1 MLYSIAYVLVAI
13 ISRIYFR
20 LHITGRENIPKEGGV
35 IIASNHLSYLDIP
48 LLGYSIG
55 RRADYMGKRE
65 LFNIPII
72 SSLFRTLGGFPIDR
86 DKLDRAALKDAVKRL
101 KSGRVIVVYPEGT
114 RSRDSILQPG
124 KPGVG
129 IIVKM
134 SGAKVVPAAIQGTD
148 RAMPIGA
155 WLIRPAKVT
164 VKFGKPLDFNNLAK
178 SGNEKEG
185 VEMITKTIMENISTL
200 LAFEVVP

>member
-86 DKLDRAALKDAVKRL
+86 DKLDRTALKDAVKRL

-114 RSRDSILQPG
+114 RSQDGRLQPG

-129 IIVKM
+129 IIVRM

-155 WLIRPAKVT
+155 WFIRPAKVT

>member
-86 DKLDRAALKDAVKRL
+86 DKLDRTALKDAVKRL

-185 VEMITKTIMENISTL
+185 VEMITKTIMESISTL
-200 LAFEVVP
+200 NINIM

>member
-72 SSLFRTLGGFPIDR
+72 SYLLRTLGGFPIDR

-155 WLIRPAKVT
+155 WFIRPAKVT

>member
-86 DKLDRAALKDAVKRL
+86 DKLDRTALKDAVKRL

-114 RSRDSILQPG
+114 RSQDGRLQPG

-129 IIVKM
+129 IIVRM

-155 WLIRPAKVT
+155 WFIRPAKVT

-185 VEMITKTIMENISTL
+185 VEMITKTIMESISTL
-200 LAFEVVP
+200 NINIM

>member
-72 SSLFRTLGGFPIDR
+72 SYLLRTLGGFPIDR

>member
-1 MLYSIAYVLVAI
+1 
-13 ISRIYFR
+13 
-20 LHITGRENIPKEGGV
+20 
-35 IIASNHLSYLDIP
+35 
-48 LLGYSIG
+48 
-55 RRADYMGKRE
+55 MGKRE

-86 DKLDRAALKDAVKRL
+86 DKLDRTALKDAVKRL

-114 RSRDSILQPG
+114 RSQDGRLQPG

-129 IIVKM
+129 IIVRM

-155 WLIRPAKVT
+155 WFIRPAKVT

-185 VEMITKTIMENISTL
+185 VEMITKTIMESISTL
-200 LAFEVVP
+200 NINIM

>member
-1 MLYSIAYVLVAI
+1 MLYSIAYVFVAI

-72 SSLFRTLGGFPIDR
+72 SYLLRTLGGFPIDR